1 MNLLQTMVK
10 IFTGLKGTRLACV
23 RKIFE
28 RTGGTR
34 AVSWKSE
41 RHQTLIFY
49 NASVFKGNL
58 SWKPTFCWYVLIFSQ
73 QFLSAVARILKISA
87 IFTTKAIF
95 PWDDES
101 TPKRVF
107 YWRIASDALNIRSRR
122 KGSFPL
128 KRDWLNIILKARG
141 IPRVVILIHWR
152 SNDRIST
159 ILFIKTAEAEFLRSD
174 DSFRTFFWLQR
185 WILTS
190 QSAEL

>member
-1 MNLLQTMVK
+1 MAMY
-10 IFTGLKGTRLACV
+10 GT
-23 RKIFE
+23 
-28 RTGGTR
+28 
-34 AVSWKSE
+34 
-41 RHQTLIFY
+41 IFY
-49 NASVFKGNL
+49 YAAFFQEDL
-58 SWKPTFCWYVLIFSQ
+58 SWQPTFCWHVLISMSWFPQ
-73 QFLSAVARILKISA
+73 QFPSMVARILKISA

-101 TPKRVF
+101 TPKRAF
-107 YWRIASDALNIRSRR
+107 YWRIASDALDIRSRR

-141 IPRVVILIHWR
+141 FPRIVILIHWR

-159 ILFIKTAEAEFLRSD
+159 ILFIKFAEAKFLRSD

-190 QSAEL
+190 LSAEL